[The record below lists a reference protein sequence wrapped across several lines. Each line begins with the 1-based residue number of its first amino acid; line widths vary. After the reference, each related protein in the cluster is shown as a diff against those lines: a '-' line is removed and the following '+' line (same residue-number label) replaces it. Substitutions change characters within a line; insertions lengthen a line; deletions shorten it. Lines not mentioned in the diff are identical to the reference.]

1 MKTYAVYPGLEALQQ
16 ASRTRRWL
24 DLPEVAA
31 TLDEVSGYL
40 AEATGKNEDIAGF
53 LREHARPHRA
63 DMDRLFIAHT
73 GMQVGI
79 SRAVMKRTRIDG
91 LAGCSMGDLARA
103 AVSGAATL
111 RQMIGIVWHLA
122 QYRHLSPPGELAS
135 VRPPEGV
142 FDAGQLEWLK
152 QTGLSLSLWSERYGA
167 LAGSSAA
174 IEALKPRGRELGLKI
189 NQLYPYPFHSDLM
202 RPVAESVRALVRGWD
217 ISPPAIPVYS
227 SIFLKHLVTADDM
240 REEALAGASN
250 PVHWFETIRNLRDG
264 FGVTRIVNI
273 GPTDTI
279 TAWIPQSVEFS
290 DLEVVDAWDLC
301 CGDVAEGRAA

>member
-24 DLPEVAA
+24 DLPEVAD
-31 TLDEVSGYL
+31 TLDEVSSYL
-40 AEATGKNEDIAGF
+40 AEATGKTEDIAGF

-79 SRAVMKRTRIDG
+79 SRAVMNRTRIDG
-91 LAGCSMGDLARA
+91 LAGCSMGDLARG
-103 AVSGAATL
+103 AVSGSATL
-111 RQMIGIVWHLA
+111 QQMIGIVWHLA
-122 QYRHLSPPGELAS
+122 QFRHLSPPGELAS
-135 VRPPEGV
+135 VRPSEGI
-142 FDAGQLEWLK
+142 FGARQLEWLNES
-152 QTGLSLSLWSERYGA
+152 GLSLSLWSERYGA
-167 LAGSSAA
+167 LAGSSEA

-189 NQLYPYPFHSDLM
+189 NQLYPYPFHSELM
-202 RPVAESVRALVRGWD
+202 RPVAESVRALVRGWE
-217 ISPPAIPVYS
+217 IRPPAIPVYS
-227 SIFLKHLVTADDM
+227 SIFLKHLTTADEM

-250 PVHWFETIRNLRDG
+250 PVHWFETIRNLRNE

-279 TAWIPQSVEFS
+279 TAWIPQSAEFS
-290 DLEVVDAWDLC
+290 DIEVIDAWDLC
-301 CGDVAEGRAA
+301 CGNVAEGRAA

>member
-40 AEATGKNEDIAGF
+40 AESTGKNEDIAGF

-73 GMQVGI
+73 AMQVGI

-91 LAGCSMGDLARA
+91 LAGCSMGDLARG
-103 AVSGAATL
+103 AVSGSATL

-122 QYRHLSPPGELAS
+122 QYRHLSPSGELAS
-135 VRPPEGV
+135 VRPVDGI
-142 FDAGQLEWLK
+142 FDTRQLGWLEE
-152 QTGLSLSLWSERYGA
+152 TGLSLSLWSERYGA

-189 NQLYPYPFHSDLM
+189 NQLYPYPFHSGLM
-202 RPVAESVRALVRGWD
+202 RPVAESVRALVRGWE
-217 ISPPAIPVYS
+217 IRPPAIPVYS
-227 SIFLKHLVTADDM
+227 SIFLKHLTTADEM

-250 PVHWFETIRNLRDG
+250 PVHWFETIRNLRNE

-279 TAWIPQSVEFS
+279 TAWIPQSAEFC
-290 DLEVVDAWDLC
+290 DIEVVDAWDLC
-301 CGDVAEGRAA
+301 GGERAEGRAA

>member
-1 MKTYAVYPGLEALQQ
+1 MRTYAVYPGLEALQQ

-24 DLPEVAA
+24 ELTEVVE
-31 TLDEVSGYL
+31 TLDEVSSYL
-40 AEATGKNEDIAGF
+40 SEATGKKEDIAAF
-53 LREHARPHRA
+53 LREHARTHRV

-91 LAGCSMGDLARA
+91 LAGCSMGDLARG
-103 AVSGAATL
+103 AVSGSATL

-135 VRPPEGV
+135 VRPAEGN
-142 FDAGQLEWLK
+142 FDSGQLGWLRE
-152 QTGLSLSLWSERYGA
+152 TGLSLSLWSERYGA
-167 LAGSSAA
+167 LAGSSGA

-202 RPVAESVRALVRGWD
+202 RPVAESVRGLVRGWD
-217 ISPPAIPVYS
+217 IRPPAVPVYS
-227 SIFLKHLVTADDM
+227 SIFLKHLVTADEM

-250 PVHWFETIRNLRDG
+250 PVHWFETIRNLRNES
-264 FGVTRIVNI
+264 GVTRIVNI

-279 TAWIPQSVEFS
+279 TSWIPQSAEFS
-290 DLEVVDAWDLC
+290 ALEVVEAWDLC
-301 CGDVAEGRAA
+301 SGDAAEGRAA

>member
-1 MKTYAVYPGLEALQQ
+1 MKTYAVYSGLEALQQ

-40 AEATGKNEDIAGF
+40 AEATGKDEDIAGF
-53 LREHARPHRA
+53 LREHARPHRV

-122 QYRHLSPPGELAS
+122 QYRHLSPAGELAS
-135 VRPPEGV
+135 VRPVEGN
-142 FDAGQLEWLK
+142 FDGEQLAWLK
-152 QTGLSLSLWSERYGA
+152 ASGLSLSLWSERYGA
-167 LAGSSAA
+167 FAGPSAA
-174 IEALKPRGRELGLKI
+174 IDALKPRARELKLKI

-202 RPVAESVRALVRGWD
+202 RPVAESVRTLVKGWD
-217 ISPPAIPVYS
+217 ISPPQMPVYS
-227 SIFLKHLVTADDM
+227 SVFLKQLVTADDM

-250 PVHWFETIRNLRDG
+250 PVHWFETIRNLRAD

-279 TAWIPQSVEFS
+279 TAWIPQSTEFA
-290 DLEVVDAWDLC
+290 DLEVVEAWDLC
-301 CGDVAEGRAA
+301 SGDLADGRAA

>member
-24 DLPEVAA
+24 ELTDVVE
-31 TLDEVSGYL
+31 TLDEVSSYL
-40 AEATGKNEDIAGF
+40 SEATGKKEDIAAF

-73 GMQVGI
+73 AMQVGI
-79 SRAVMKRTRIDG
+79 SRAVMKQTRVDG

-103 AVSGAATL
+103 AVSGATTL

-135 VRPPEGV
+135 VRPAEGI
-142 FDAGQLEWLK
+142 FDARQLEWLREG
-152 QTGLSLSLWSERYGA
+152 GLSLSLWSERYGA
-167 LAGSSAA
+167 LAASSET

-189 NQLYPYPFHSDLM
+189 NQLYPYPFHSELM
-202 RPVAESVRALVRGWD
+202 RPVAESIRALVQGWD
-217 ISPPAIPVYS
+217 IRPPAIPVYS
-227 SIFLKHLVTADDM
+227 SVFLRPIATADDV

-250 PVHWFETIRNLRDG
+250 PVHWFETIRNLRND
-264 FGVTRIVNI
+264 FGVTRIINI

-279 TAWIPQSVEFS
+279 TAWIPQSAEFS
-290 DLEVVDAWDLC
+290 DLDVVDAWDLC
-301 CGDVAEGRAA
+301 GGDVAEGRAA

>member
-1 MKTYAVYPGLEALQQ
+1 MKTYAVYSGLEALQQ

-40 AEATGKNEDIAGF
+40 AESTGKKEDIAGF
-53 LREHARPHRA
+53 LRENARPHRT

-79 SRAVMKRTRIDG
+79 SRAVMNRTQIDG

-135 VRPPEGV
+135 VRPVEGS
-142 FDAGQLEWLK
+142 FDTGQLEWLK
-152 QTGLSLSLWSERYGA
+152 STGLSLSLWSERYGA
-167 LAGSSAA
+167 FAGASEA
-174 IEALKPRGRELGLKI
+174 IEALKPRARELKLKI
-189 NQLYPYPFHSDLM
+189 NQLYPYPFHSELM
-202 RPVAESVRALVRGWD
+202 RPVAESVRMLVSGWD
-217 ISPPAIPVYS
+217 IKPPAMPVYS
-227 SIFLKHLVTADDM
+227 SIFLKLLVTADEM

-250 PVHWFETIRNLRDG
+250 PVHWFETIRNLRNE

-279 TAWIPQSVEFS
+279 TAWIPQSAEFS
-290 DLEVVDAWDLC
+290 DLEVVEAWDLC
-301 CGDVAEGRAA
+301 GGDVAGGHAA